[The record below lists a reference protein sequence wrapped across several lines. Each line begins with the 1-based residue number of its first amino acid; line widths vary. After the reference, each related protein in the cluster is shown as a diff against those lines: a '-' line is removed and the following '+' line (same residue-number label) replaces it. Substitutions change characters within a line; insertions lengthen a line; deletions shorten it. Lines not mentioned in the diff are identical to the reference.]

1 MPIRNYKPTSP
12 GRRSMST
19 LTGENL
25 TRKAPEKSLME
36 RKLSTGGRGMYG
48 RITSRHRGGGHKK
61 QYRVIDFKREKRGMA
76 AKVVS
81 IEYDPN
87 RTCRIA
93 LLQYR
98 DGVKSYI
105 LAPLGLEVG
114 MEVIAGDGADVKP
127 GHAMKLKDI
136 PVGTMLH
143 NIELRPGKG
152 GQVVRSAGSAAQ
164 LMAREGAY
172 ATLRMPS
179 GEMRLVLAECMASIG
194 QVGNLEHENVSI
206 GKAGRMRWLGERP
219 QSRGVVHRPGDGHPM
234 GGGEGKSSGGR
245 HPTTPWG
252 KPTKGY
258 KTRANRRTENYIVKH
273 RK

>member
-1 MPIRNYKPTSP
+1 
-12 GRRSMST
+12 MST

-25 TRKAPEKSLME
+25 TRKAPEKSLVE
-36 RKLSTGGRGMYG
+36 KKISTGGRGMYG
-48 RITSRHRGGGHKK
+48 RITSRHRGAGHKQ
-61 QYRVIDFKREKRGMA
+61 QYRVIDFKRNKLAMP

-81 IEYDPN
+81 LEYDPN

-93 LLQYR
+93 LVQYR
-98 DGVKSYI
+98 DGVKCYI

-114 MEVIAGDGADVKP
+114 MEILAGPGADVKP

-143 NIELRPGKG
+143 NIEMRPGKG
-152 GQVVRSAGSAAQ
+152 GQMVRSAGAAAQ
-164 LMAREGAY
+164 LMAREGQY

-179 GEMRLVLAECMASIG
+179 GEMRRIHVECMASIG

-258 KTRANRRTENYIVKH
+258 KTRANRRTEAYIVKH

>member
-61 QYRVIDFKREKRGMA
+61 QYRVIDFKREKRGMS

-114 MEVIAGDGADVKP
+114 MEVIAGEGADVKP

-206 GKAGRMRWLGERP
+206 GKAGRARHLGYRP
-219 QSRGVVHRPGDGHPM
+219 TTRGIVMNPVDHPH
-234 GGGEGKSSGGR
+234 GGR
-245 HPTTPWG
+245 TNGGRAWVTPWG
-252 KPTKGY
+252 KPTKGK
-258 KTRANRRTENYIVKH
+258 KTRHNKKTDGQILRRRHAAK
-273 RK
+273 K

>member
-1 MPIRNYKPTSP
+1 MPIKQYKPTSA
-12 GRRSMST
+12 GRRAMST
-19 LTGENL
+19 VTGENL
-25 TRKAPEKSLME
+25 SKKGPRKSLTE
-36 RKLSTGGRGMYG
+36 RKFSTGGRGMYG

-61 QYRVIDFKREKRGMA
+61 QYRVIDFKRTKHGMV

-93 LLQYR
+93 LLQYL
-98 DGVKSYI
+98 DGERRYI
-105 LAPLGLEVG
+105 LAPQGLEVG
-114 MEVIAGDGADVKP
+114 GEVLSGEGADVKP
-127 GHAMKLKDI
+127 GHALRLKDI
-136 PVGTMLH
+136 PVGTMVH
-143 NIELRPGKG
+143 NVELRPGKG
-152 GQVVRSAGSAAQ
+152 GQMARSAGAAAQ
-164 LMAREGAY
+164 LMAREGDY

-179 GEMRLVLAECMASIG
+179 GEMRKVFAECMASIG
-194 QVGNLEHENVSI
+194 QIGNLEHENVSW
-206 GKAGRMRWLGERP
+206 GKAGRIRWLGERP
-219 QSRGVVHRPGDGHPM
+219 QSRGVVTRPGDGHPM

-258 KTRANRRTENYIVKH
+258 KTRANRRTQANIVKR

>member
-12 GRRSMST
+12 GRRTMST

-25 TRKAPEKSLME
+25 TRKAPEKSLVE
-36 RKLSTGGRGMYG
+36 KKLSTGGRNMYG
-48 RITSRHRGGGHKK
+48 RITSRHRGAGHKK
-61 QYRVIDFKREKRGMA
+61 QYRVIDFKRDKQGMA
-76 AKVVS
+76 AKVVA

-98 DGVKSYI
+98 DGVKRYI
-105 LAPLGLEVG
+105 LAPLGLEIG
-114 MEVIAGDGADVKP
+114 MEVISGEGADVKP

-136 PVGTMLH
+136 PVGTVLH

-152 GQVVRSAGSAAQ
+152 GQIVRSAGSSAQ

-179 GEMRLVLAECMASIG
+179 GEMRRILAECMASIG

-258 KTRANRRTENYIVKH
+258 KTRANHRTEAYIVKH